1 MMHNSDFELE
11 KAHLIKTSE
20 RLDHAI
26 AQMEID
32 SDKLIS
38 RIKEQNKQM
47 GEQLGSAPG
56 DFAQMAEF
64 NQFLMMEKQLLE
76 QNGFHHKKFE
86 LYKKLREKLYFGRID
101 YRENDTSSIEPLYIG
116 YGNFLAV

>member
-1 MMHNSDFELE
+1 MHNSDFELE
-11 KAHLIKTSE
+11 KEHLMNTAE
-20 RLDHAI
+20 RLDLAI
-26 AQMEID
+26 VQMEID

-38 RIKEQNKQM
+38 RIKEQNRQM

-76 QNGFHHKKFE
+76 QNGFHHKKYE
-86 LYKKLREKLYFGRID
+86 LYKKLQIGR
-101 YRENDTSSIEPLYIG
+101 
-116 YGNFLAV
+116 AHV